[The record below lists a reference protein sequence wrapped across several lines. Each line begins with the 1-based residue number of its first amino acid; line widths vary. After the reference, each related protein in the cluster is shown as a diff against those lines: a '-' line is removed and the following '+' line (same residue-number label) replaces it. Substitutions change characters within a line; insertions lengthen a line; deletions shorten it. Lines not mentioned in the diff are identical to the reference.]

1 MISFVRGQKNDL
13 YGGMTMKL
21 PAECMHSRIFS
32 YLATDS
38 SDEYARS
45 VVERRARTCV
55 KNNSKHKAKVTHRLF
70 HNKLRFNN
78 LMTKNSPPSNML
90 THTIPL
96 SFRKIKHV
104 V

>member
-13 YGGMTMKL
+13 YGGMAMKL
-21 PAECMHSRIFS
+21 PVECMHSRIFS

-55 KNNSKHKAKVTHRLF
+55 KKNSKHKTNFVSEKPKL
-70 HNKLRFNN
+70 HNDYITTN
-78 LMTKNSPPSNML
+78 
-90 THTIPL
+90 
-96 SFRKIKHV
+96 
-104 V
+104 